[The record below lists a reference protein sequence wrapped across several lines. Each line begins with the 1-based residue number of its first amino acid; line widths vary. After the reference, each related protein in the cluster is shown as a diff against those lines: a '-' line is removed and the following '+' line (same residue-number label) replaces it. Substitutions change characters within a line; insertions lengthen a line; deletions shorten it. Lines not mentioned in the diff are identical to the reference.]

1 MPVDF
6 QVLFNVA
13 ISLLGAIAG
22 WVLNTIWGA
31 VKDMQKA
38 DKELAQKVS
47 GVEILVAGSYVTRA
61 EHSASMSRIE
71 AGLQRI
77 EDKLDGKVDK
87 RQARP

>member
-61 EHSASMSRIE
+61 EHGAAMSRIE
-71 AGLQRI
+71 AALQRI

-87 RQARP
+87 